1 MPAFRFE
8 AIDAAGKAQKGVLDA
23 DSARGAR
30 TSLRSQG
37 LTPLVVEPAASRTR
51 GERNQRLALGRRLS
65 QREQAI
71 LTRQLAILLIAGL
84 PLDEAL
90 AVLTEQS
97 ERDYIRELM
106 ASIRA
111 EVLGGHS
118 LANALTQHPKD
129 FPEIYRALVAAGEH
143 TGKLG
148 LVLSRLA
155 DYIEQRNALK
165 QKIILA
171 FTYPGIVTIIAFGIV
186 TFLLSYV
193 VPQVVNVFASTKQAL
208 PVLTVMMMAL
218 SGFVRSY
225 WWVMLIGVLLFA
237 WMVRGILR

>member
-8 AIDAAGKAQKGVLDA
+8 AIDQAGKSQKGVLDA
-23 DSARGAR
+23 DSARAAR
-30 TSLRSQG
+30 SQLRTQG
-37 LTPLVVEPAASRTR
+37 LTPLVVEAAGSRTR
-51 GERNQRLALGRRLS
+51 GERKQRLSLGKRLS

-71 LTRQLAILLIAGL
+71 LTRQIASLLTAGL
-84 PLDEAL
+84 PLGETL
-90 AVLTEQS
+90 SVLTEQS
-97 ERDYIRELM
+97 ERDYVRELM
-106 ASIRA
+106 AAIRG

-118 LANALTQHPKD
+118 FANALAEHPRD

-165 QKIILA
+165 QKIVLA
-171 FTYPGIVTIIAFGIV
+171 FTYPAIVTLIAFGIV

-193 VPQVVNVFASTKQAL
+193 VPQVVNVFAK
-208 PVLTVMMMAL
+208 
-218 SGFVRSY
+218 
-225 WWVMLIGVLLFA
+225 IGRASCRERV
-237 WMVRGILR
+237 